1 MSKYNNSGQRD
12 IERLENELNTKI
24 YTTKEAL
31 KNYDITNYFLTK
43 VSKSKINIKYNCY
56 EQNLYS
62 VNILENEIKNGVK
75 GYNKRLKKGASGR
88 LPNSS

>member
-1 MSKYNNSGQRD
+1 MRKYNSRRERD
-12 IERLENELNTKI
+12 IERLEIELNTKI

-56 EQNLYS
+56 EQNLYD
-62 VNILENEIKNGVK
+62 VNILENEIINGVE
-75 GYNKRLKKGASGR
+75 GYNKRLKKGEK
-88 LPNSS
+88 

>member
-1 MSKYNNSGQRD
+1 MNKYRNNKRD
-12 IERLENELNTKI
+12 TEKLENKFNTKI
-24 YTTKEAL
+24 ITTQEAL

-56 EQNLYS
+56 EQNLYN

-75 GYNKRLKKGASGR
+75 GYSKRLNKGEK
-88 LPNSS
+88 